1 LVRHRVPACL
11 LYARILVVA
20 ALATACSEST
30 AVPTVEGT
38 FGLTAL
44 NGQPLPYDD
53 SLGCCVYLAGRMSF
67 ARDRF
72 DILITSRTKF
82 NQQIADVTGA
92 GIFKQHASAL
102 TFQQDVGDA
111 PFLLFDGHVSAD
123 TIRVALGGEGPGA
136 PDQFHA
142 IFVRSP

>member
-1 LVRHRVPACL
+1 LVRQRASACL
-11 LYARILVVA
+11 LYARMLAVA
-20 ALATACSEST
+20 TLTTACSDST
-30 AVPTVEGT
+30 APTVEGA

-44 NGQPLPYDD
+44 NAQPLPYDD

-72 DILITSRTKF
+72 EIVITSRTKF
-82 NQQIADVTGA
+82 NQQIADATGA
-92 GIFKQHASAL
+92 GIFNQHGSAL
-102 TFQQDVGDA
+102 TFQQDAGDV
-111 PFLLFDGHVSAD
+111 PFLLADGQISAD

-142 IFVRSP
+142 IFVRVP